1 VWTNLLDNAIDA
13 SPEGGTIHIRTWVEG
28 GRACVGIADEGAG
41 ISEEHKKH
49 IFEAFFT
56 TKPVGV
62 GTGLGLDI
70 AHRIVVGSYGG
81 EIGFTS
87 EPGKTEFIVRIP
99 ITK

>member
-1 VWTNLLDNAIDA
+1 LLDNAIDA
-13 SPEGGTIHIRTWVEG
+13 SAERGTIHIRTWVEDG
-28 GRACVGIADEGAG
+28 KVGVGIADEGEG
-41 ISEEHKKH
+41 IPEEHRKR

-81 EIGFTS
+81 EISFTS
-87 EPGKTEFIVRIP
+87 EPGKTEFIVRLP
-99 ITK
+99 ISK